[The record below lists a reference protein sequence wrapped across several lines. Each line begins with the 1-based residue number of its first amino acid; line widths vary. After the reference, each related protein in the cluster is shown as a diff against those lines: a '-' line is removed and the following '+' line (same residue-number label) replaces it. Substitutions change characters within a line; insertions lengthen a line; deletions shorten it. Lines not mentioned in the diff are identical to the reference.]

1 MNIFQRYFSKH
12 LEKMRETLSESQ
24 IIEYEQKAD
33 EMIKL
38 IAWISIASLII
49 LIIGEVGSS
58 DSRTLSKWYSLAVLI
73 FFQVISLL
81 WSYRKFYQMIRQVQG
96 IKDNWNMAVYVAS
109 ALGVLATC
117 FAVFDFINLMNG
129 GINEHENVFECPQAK
144 MTVHIPPGFTD
155 VTYEEGSN
163 SGCIRWYVENNQTVI
178 WVYTYIG
185 WAYTDTYEDQYGDAH
200 SVLEAHYDSFVI
212 NDRIYYK
219 GGMKSD
225 PEMIEINSLP
235 AYVSYGRRDKDVD
248 YEYVIYRMHRNDAL
262 ICVTYAYSA
271 GQDDEEQLAK
281 AYEFVSDMEFK

>member
-49 LIIGEVGSS
+49 LIIGEVGFS
-58 DSRTLSKWYSLAVLI
+58 DSRTLSKWYVLAVLI

-163 SGCIRWYVENNQTVI
+163 SSSIRWYVENNETVI

-185 WAYTDTYEDQYGDAH
+185 WSYTETYEDQYGNVH
-200 SVLEAHYDSFVI
+200 YVLESHYDSFVR

-219 GGMKSD
+219 GGMKSE

-248 YEYVIYRMHRNDAL
+248 YEYVIYRIHRNDAL

-271 GQDDEEQLAK
+271 GLDDKEQLAK

>member
-1 MNIFQRYFSKH
+1 
-12 LEKMRETLSESQ
+12 MRETLSESQ

-49 LIIGEVGSS
+49 LIIGEVGFS
-58 DSRTLSKWYSLAVLI
+58 DSRTLSKWYALAVLI
-73 FFQVISLL
+73 FFQLISLL

-109 ALGVLATC
+109 SLGVLATC

-129 GINEHENVFECPQAK
+129 GINGHENVFECPQAK

-185 WAYTDTYEDQYGDAH
+185 WSYTDTYEDQYGDAH

-271 GQDDEEQLAK
+271 GLDDEEQLAK

>member
-58 DSRTLSKWYSLAVLI
+58 DSRTLSKWYALAVLI

-81 WSYRKFYQMIRQVQG
+81 WSYWKFYPMIRLAPE
-96 IKDNWNMAVYVAS
+96 IKGNWNMAVYVAS

-155 VTYEEGSN
+155 ITYEEGSN

-185 WAYTDTYEDQYGDAH
+185 WSYTDTYEDQYGDAH
-200 SVLEAHYDSFVI
+200 SVLEANYDSFVI

-219 GGMKSD
+219 GGM
-225 PEMIEINSLP
+225 
-235 AYVSYGRRDKDVD
+235 
-248 YEYVIYRMHRNDAL
+248 
-262 ICVTYAYSA
+262 
-271 GQDDEEQLAK
+271 
-281 AYEFVSDMEFK
+281 

>member
-49 LIIGEVGSS
+49 LIIGEVGFS
-58 DSRTLSKWYSLAVLI
+58 DSRTLSKWYVLAVLI

-129 GINEHENVFECPQAK
+129 GINGHENVFECPQAK

-185 WAYTDTYEDQYGDAH
+185 WSYTDTYEDQYGDTH
-200 SVLEAHYDSFVI
+200 SVLEANYDSFVR

-248 YEYVIYRMHRNDAL
+248 YEYVIYRIHRNDAL

-271 GQDDEEQLAK
+271 GLDDEEQLAK

>member
-49 LIIGEVGSS
+49 LIIGEVGFS
-58 DSRTLSKWYSLAVLI
+58 DSRTLSKWYVLALLI

-81 WSYRKFYQMIRQVQG
+81 WSYRKFYPMIRQVQG

-129 GINEHENVFECPQAK
+129 GINDHENVFECPQAK

-155 VTYEEGSN
+155 VTYEDGSTP
-163 SGCIRWYVENNQTVI
+163 SSIRWYVENNETVI

-185 WAYTDTYEDQYGDAH
+185 WSYTETYEDQDGNVHY
-200 SVLEAHYDSFVI
+200 VLESHYDSFVR

-219 GGMKSD
+219 GGMKSE

-248 YEYVIYRMHRNDAL
+248 YEYVIYRIHRNDAL

-271 GQDDEEQLAK
+271 GLDDAEQLAK

>member
-49 LIIGEVGSS
+49 LIIGEVGFS
-58 DSRTLSKWYSLAVLI
+58 DSRTLSKWYVLAVLI

-163 SGCIRWYVENNQTVI
+163 SSSIRWYVENNETVI

-185 WAYTDTYEDQYGDAH
+185 WSYTETYEDQDGNVHYI
-200 SVLEAHYDSFVI
+200 LESHYDSFVR

-219 GGMKSD
+219 GGMKSE

-248 YEYVIYRMHRNDAL
+248 YEYVIYRIHRNDAL

-271 GQDDEEQLAK
+271 GLDDEEQLAK

>member
-1 MNIFQRYFSKH
+1 
-12 LEKMRETLSESQ
+12 MRETLSESQ

-49 LIIGEVGSS
+49 LIIGEVGFS
-58 DSRTLSKWYSLAVLI
+58 DSRTLSKWYVLAVLI

-129 GINEHENVFECPQAK
+129 GINEHENVFECPQAQ

-163 SGCIRWYVENNQTVI
+163 SSSIRWYVENNETVI

-185 WAYTDTYEDQYGDAH
+185 WSYTETYEDQDGNVHY
-200 SVLEAHYDSFVI
+200 VLESHYDSFVR

-248 YEYVIYRMHRNDAL
+248 YEYVIYRIHRNDAL

-271 GQDDEEQLAK
+271 GLDDKEQLAK

>member
-49 LIIGEVGSS
+49 LIIGEVGFS
-58 DSRTLSKWYSLAVLI
+58 DSRTLSKWYALAVLI
-73 FFQVISLL
+73 FFQLISLL

-109 ALGVLATC
+109 SLGVLATC

-129 GINEHENVFECPQAK
+129 GINGHENVFECPQAK

-185 WAYTDTYEDQYGDAH
+185 WSYTDTYEDQYGDAH

-271 GQDDEEQLAK
+271 GLDDEEQLAK

>member
-12 LEKMRETLSESQ
+12 LEKMRETFSESQ
-24 IIEYEQKAD
+24 IIEYEQKAV

-49 LIIGEVGSS
+49 LIIGEVGFS
-58 DSRTLSKWYSLAVLI
+58 DSRTLSKWYVLAVLI

-81 WSYRKFYQMIRQVQG
+81 WSYRKFYQMIRLAPE
-96 IKDNWNMAVYVAS
+96 IKGNWNMAVYVAS

-248 YEYVIYRMHRNDAL
+248 YEYVIYRIHRNDAL

-271 GQDDEEQLAK
+271 GLDDEEQLAK

>member
-49 LIIGEVGSS
+49 LIIGEVGFS
-58 DSRTLSKWYSLAVLI
+58 DSRTLSKWYVLAVLI

-129 GINEHENVFECPQAK
+129 GRNGHENVFECPQAK

-185 WAYTDTYEDQYGDAH
+185 WSYTDTYEDQYGDAH
-200 SVLEAHYDSFVI
+200 SVLEAHYDSFVR

-248 YEYVIYRMHRNDAL
+248 YEYVIYRIHRNDAL

-271 GQDDEEQLAK
+271 GLDDEEQLAK

>member
-49 LIIGEVGSS
+49 LIIGEVGFS
-58 DSRTLSKWYSLAVLI
+58 DSRTLSKWYVLAVLI

-129 GINEHENVFECPQAK
+129 GINEPENVFECPQAK

-185 WAYTDTYEDQYGDAH
+185 WSYTDTYEDQYGDAH
-200 SVLEAHYDSFVI
+200 SVLEAHYDSFVR

-248 YEYVIYRMHRNDAL
+248 YEYVIYRIHRNDAL

-271 GQDDEEQLAK
+271 GLDDEEQLAK